1 MTSASGPRGW
11 TMAHEPLTRADFL
24 KILAAGAGG
33 ILFLPGAEDAL
44 AAVAGADDGPDEA
57 ALAGDVEATSYP
69 YMTVVK
75 GTPIATNVRTAIAK
89 LGGMR
94 RFVSSGDDVI
104 IKPNIGWARGAKYAA
119 TTNPTVVAT
128 LVRLALGAGAS
139 RVRVMD
145 HPVSAAPATAYS
157 ASGIKS
163 AVANAGGTMQ
173 VMSSTRYQNYY
184 VGSLLGNHP
193 LYRPMITCD
202 VLINVPI
209 AKVHGST
216 GLTLAGKNMMGAS
229 NDRGTMHTRGLS
241 KSIAEINS
249 KLRPNL
255 TVIDA
260 IRILVANGPSGGD
273 VDDVRRK
280 NTIIASKDWVAAD
293 AYATRLFNRTPAY
306 VPYIAA
312 ARNMGLGRTD
322 LSNLNIKKYSV

>member
-1 MTSASGPRGW
+1 MASEIAPRGW
-11 TMAHEPLTRADFL
+11 TMAREPLTRAEFL
-24 KILAAGAGG
+24 RILAAGAGG
-33 ILFLPGAEDAL
+33 ILFLPGAQDAL
-44 AAVAGADDGPDEA
+44 AGVGGADDDLDQAAVAGDLVG
-57 ALAGDVEATSYP
+57 AGYP

-94 RFVSSGDDVI
+94 RFVGSGDDVI
-104 IKPNIGWARGAKYAA
+104 IKPNIGWARASKYAA

-128 LVRLALGAGAS
+128 LVRLALGAGAA

-145 HPVSAAPATAYS
+145 NPVSAAPATAYS
-157 ASGIKS
+157 TSGIKR
-163 AVANAGGTMQ
+163 AVENAGGTMQ
-173 VMSSTRYQNYY
+173 IMSSTRYQNYY
-184 VGSLLGNHP
+184 CGSQLGNHP
-193 LYRPMITCD
+193 LYRPMMTCD

-209 AKVHGST
+209 AKTHGST
-216 GLTLAGKNMMGAS
+216 GLTLAGKNMMGATS
-229 NDRGTMHTRGLS
+229 DRGSMHTALS

-260 IRILVANGPSGGD
+260 IHILVANGPSGGD
-273 VDDVRRK
+273 LDDVRRR

-293 AYATRLFNRTPAY
+293 AYATRLFNKTPAF

-322 LSNLNIKKYSV
+322 LSNLTIKKYSV